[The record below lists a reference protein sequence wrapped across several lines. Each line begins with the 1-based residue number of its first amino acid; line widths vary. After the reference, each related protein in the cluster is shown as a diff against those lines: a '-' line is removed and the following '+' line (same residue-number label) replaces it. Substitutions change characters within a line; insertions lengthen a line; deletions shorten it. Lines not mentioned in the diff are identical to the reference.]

1 MGAKLCEHLF
11 QTIPD
16 VSFFDAGKKKSVKL
30 RVTIPLK
37 INIITSLKFMG
48 AYLPLPYV
56 YEREGRQERAW
67 DIYSRLL
74 RDRIVFI
81 GTPIDDYVANSIIAQ
96 LLFLQMEDPKKDIH
110 VYINSPGGSVSDGMA
125 IYDTLN
131 FMQCDVV
138 TYCIGMAASMSTV
151 LLAAGTPG
159 KRYALPNS
167 RVMIHQ
173 PSGGAGGQTS
183 DISIAAKEIL
193 RWRQTI
199 NLILSKHSGKSIDQ
213 LEKDSDRDYYMSA
226 DEAKEYG
233 LVDEV
238 ISQKPSE

>member
-1 MGAKLCEHLF
+1 
-11 QTIPD
+11 
-16 VSFFDAGKKKSVKL
+16 
-30 RVTIPLK
+30 
-37 INIITSLKFMG
+37 MG
-48 AYLPLPYV
+48 AYLPLPHV
-56 YEREGRQERAW
+56 YEREGRQERSW

-81 GTPIDDYVANSIIAQ
+81 GTPIDDFVANSIIAQ

-131 FMQCDVV
+131 FMQCDIV
-138 TYCIGMAASMSTV
+138 TYCIGMTASMSTV
-151 LLAAGTPG
+151 LLSAGTPG

-193 RWRQTI
+193 RWRKTI
-199 NLILSKHSGKSIDQ
+199 NVILSKHSGKKVGQI
-213 LEKDSDRDYYMSA
+213 EKDSDRDYYMTA
-226 DEAKEYG
+226 DEAKDYG

-238 ISQKPSE
+238 ISQQPTK